1 MHMKYPAPMYISFY
15 REIKMILHDDN
26 WEAKER
32 LKQSVSSRNNR
43 VNLVYSGELYQAI
56 ELGETERIRTVINDS
71 EC

>member
-1 MHMKYPAPMYISFY
+1 MKYPAPMYISFY